1 MLLYQIE
8 PKVIEEQELALFT
21 TNLIKYKNIE
31 IIIYLYYHID

>member
-8 PKVIEEQELALFT
+8 PKVIEEQELALST

-31 IIIYLYYHID
+31 IIIYLYYNID